1 MGIPKLSNAKLSLAA
16 APLLTAV
23 FLLFFYALG
32 GFYPFG
38 NGDISWC
45 DMDQQVIP
53 LLLNF
58 KDILTGHGSALY
70 SLQNAGGMNFW
81 GVFFFFLASPFSLL
95 TLFVDKSEMLLFM
108 NILVLLKLCTSAFTA
123 TLYFIRTKRSLKP
136 ELAALFGL
144 FYALSGYGLMFYQ
157 NIIWL
162 DMMYLFPL
170 LLLSFEHLIHRK
182 KATPYVITLSAMMV
196 VNYYIG
202 YMVVLFTLL
211 YFGIVITSLS
221 GESRKQVAIRFL
233 TASFIAALLTAVV
246 WLPSFLQYLSS
257 GRDIS
262 IIESLMASDLYT
274 HFETTL
280 AILFPST
287 GAIVFCLYG
296 VVHHPLRSGQLRD
309 YLLLG
314 LLLLIP
320 IFIEPINKLWH
331 TGNYQGFPVRYG
343 FMSIFILLAVAA
355 QVTDRS
361 LCCTTIADPA
371 GKPFSTATS
380 KLSAAFLLTAI
391 AAFGFFAYYYTEAN
405 INSLTSYSRSL
416 WGNMDSLK
424 GLFLLFLLA
433 AVLYLFLY
441 RGLCKGKYS
450 TRFFAAACALLFFFE
465 SYANTQVYMFA
476 SDYDW
481 HLDRYKNALALSEYT
496 PPEEE
501 NGEFYRVKLR
511 EKYFDVNL
519 VGGLGYPSLS
529 HYTSLTSQD
538 YMFAMKK
545 LGYSSYW
552 MEVGGYGGS
561 LLTDAALSVAY
572 DIHWFSE
579 DPSVYQTQEFS
590 ISKTPFTLPLGLI
603 TEQPLNDTNDL
614 EDLSR
619 LEVQQLLYQKLFPNQ
634 TTPLV
639 EYVPTHYQNA
649 RYYLDNWNQYQIELE
664 DSSQTGHFRY
674 LIEVDDR
681 QTLYFDCFDRLSND
695 LTEHINGSFQ
705 VVVNDVIIE
714 DLYPSQLSNG
724 LIDLGTFENEIV
736 LIDIQVLQSV
746 TCSSFGVFGID
757 HNLLES
763 GLDQANTLALT
774 ADDRRITGTAHTQ
787 EAATVFLSIPY
798 DEGWH
803 LQIDGETA
811 TLSQAFLGFMSF
823 QLPAGSHSIRL
834 TYLPP
839 GFILGLCLTLFGLL
853 LCLAI
858 KILQKKRT
866 ATLTSL
872 VDHNGLQNFCCIATY
887 VLFTAVILVVYVL
900 PLVLAIYTR
909 LYL

>member
-1 MGIPKLSNAKLSLAA
+1 MRIPKLNPTMLCLTA

-38 NGDISWC
+38 NGTISWC

-95 TLFVDKSEMLLFM
+95 TLFVDKSDLLLFM
-108 NILVLLKLCTSAFTA
+108 NILVLIKLCTCAFTA
-123 TLYFIRTKRSLKP
+123 TLYFTRTKRNLRP

-170 LLLSFEHLIHRK
+170 LLLSFEYLIHRK
-182 KATPYVITLSAMMV
+182 KATPYVIALSAMMV

-211 YFGIVITSLS
+211 YFGVVITSLS
-221 GESRKQVAIRFL
+221 GEGRKQVAIRFL

-262 IIESLMASDLYT
+262 IFESLMASDLYT

-280 AILFPST
+280 AILFPSA

-296 VVHHPLRSGQLRD
+296 LVHQPLRSGRLRD
-309 YLLLG
+309 YLLLT
-314 LLLLIP
+314 LLMLLP
-320 IFIEPINKLWH
+320 LLIEPINKLWH

-343 FMSIFILLAVAA
+343 FMSIFMLLTVAA
-355 QVTDRS
+355 QVTDRL
-361 LCCTTIADPA
+361 LCDNSSAAQHGQPCSACRRN
-371 GKPFSTATS
+371 
-380 KLSAAFLLTAI
+380 LSATLLLIGI
-391 AAFGFFAYYYTEAN
+391 ASFGIFAYYYTSAN
-405 INSLTSYSRSL
+405 IDTLTAYSRSL

-433 AVLYLFLY
+433 AVLYLFLF
-441 RGLCKGKYS
+441 RGLRKKKY
-450 TRFFAAACALLFFFE
+450 TPRFFAGACALLFLFE

-481 HLDRYKNALALSEYT
+481 HLDRYRNALALSEYT

-501 NGEFYRVKLR
+501 NDEFYRIKLR

-529 HYTSLTSQD
+529 HYTSLTAQD

-572 DIHWFSE
+572 DIHWFAE
-579 DPSVYQTQEFS
+579 EPAVYQTQEFN
-590 ISKTPFTLPLGLI
+590 ISKTPFTLPLGLV
-603 TEQPLNDTNDL
+603 TSQPLHDTNDL
-614 EDLSR
+614 DKLSR
-619 LEVQQLLYQKLFPNQ
+619 LEVQQLLYQKLLPGQ
-634 TTPLV
+634 PSPIL
-639 EYVPTHYQNA
+639 EYMPTHYQNA
-649 RYYLDNWNQYQIELE
+649 RYYQDNWNQYQIELE
-664 DSSQTGHFRY
+664 DSTQTGHFRY
-674 LIEVDDR
+674 LIEVSDR

-705 VVVNDVIIE
+705 IVVNDIILE
-714 DLYPSQLSNG
+714 DLYPSQLNNG
-724 LIDLGTFENEIV
+724 LVDLGTFENEIV

-746 TCSSFGVFGID
+746 TCGSFGIFGID
-757 HNLLES
+757 HNLLS
-763 GLDQANTLALT
+763 KGLNQADTLDLKV
-774 ADDRRITGTAHTQ
+774 DDRKITGTSHSEET
-787 EAATVFLSIPY
+787 ATVFLSIPY
-798 DEGWH
+798 DDGWR
-803 LQIDGETA
+803 LQIDGESA
-811 TLSQAFLGFMSF
+811 TLSQAFLGFTAFS
-823 QLPAGSHSIRL
+823 LPAGTHSIHL

-839 GFILGLCLTLFGLL
+839 GFILGLSLTLLGLL
-853 LCLAI
+853 LCLTV
-858 KILQKKRT
+858 KILQKKQP
-866 ATLTSL
+866 APIAAFMN
-872 VDHNGLQNFCCIATY
+872 HPGLQNFSCIVTY
-887 VLFTAVILVVYVL
+887 ILLAAVILVVYVF
-900 PLVLAIYTR
+900 PLVLALYTR
-909 LYL
+909 LSL